1 MQPRR
6 GIDGSPDR
14 KRPQALHPTAES
26 TSSPEG
32 INITPVPLFLV
43 PAAVADAIRYH
54 GQAVVIRTREGVW
67 MVPLASLRRVAS
79 GEAASAPLFGVV
91 V

>member
-54 GQAVVIRTREGVW
+54 GQAVRAIHVRRTRNHQY
-67 MVPLASLRRVAS
+67 
-79 GEAASAPLFGVV
+79 VV
-91 V
+91 EVVCA